1 VNDLHRR
8 PEFAPSSK
16 GAVPSRGGQLEK
28 RHPVTVSA
36 AHQQSVSTST
46 RDANRL
52 LGEDKVFQDQ
62 FDGMIFL

>member
-1 VNDLHRR
+1 
-8 PEFAPSSK
+8 
-16 GAVPSRGGQLEK
+16 
-28 RHPVTVSA
+28 VSA

-62 FDGMIFL
+62 FDGMMFYEPQ